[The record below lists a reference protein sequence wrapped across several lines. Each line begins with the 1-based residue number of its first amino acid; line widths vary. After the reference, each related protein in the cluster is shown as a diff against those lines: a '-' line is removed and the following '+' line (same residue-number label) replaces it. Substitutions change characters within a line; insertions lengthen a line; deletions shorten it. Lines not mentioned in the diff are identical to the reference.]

1 MYILS
6 MKLINTKEDVFHRDI
21 GDVQEM
27 NKLMQD
33 LLIKNKKYFFKHK
46 LEVTRERD
54 EEDNYVLHTKLGIFK
69 TVTYARDFFVEIT
82 DSAELIRGE
91 ARAWNQQNKILTKVE
106 VINIIDNSSVRQLL
120 NCLTNTCERFGGKC
134 DETNG
139 CSTVLFAKEYA
150 NSRKPFPIKVVVG

>member
-1 MYILS
+1 MYLLS
-6 MKLINTKEDVFHRDI
+6 MKLINTKEDLFHRDV

-27 NKLMQD
+27 NTLMQN
-33 LLIKNKKYFFKHK
+33 LLIENKKYFFKHK

-69 TVTYARDFFVEIT
+69 TVTYARDFFVDYV
-82 DSAELIRGE
+82 DSTELIRDE
-91 ARAWNQQNKILTKVE
+91 ARVWNQHNKILSKVE
-106 VINIIDNSSVRQLL
+106 VINIITGLPVRQLT
-120 NCLTNTCERFGGKC
+120 NCLTNTCERFAGKC

-139 CSTVLFAKEYA
+139 CSTVPFAKEYA